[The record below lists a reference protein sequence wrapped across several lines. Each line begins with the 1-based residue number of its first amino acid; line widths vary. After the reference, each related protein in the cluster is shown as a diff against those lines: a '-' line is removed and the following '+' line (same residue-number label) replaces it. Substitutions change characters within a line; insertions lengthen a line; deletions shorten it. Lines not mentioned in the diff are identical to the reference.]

1 MTSILRRPVDEE
13 ATNCAKL
20 TYIAG
25 PDLYGYLMVQK
36 EPKIYDLF
44 NILYKNPGNP
54 SAKENVIV
62 EEESGTIRGLIR
74 ACPASDLQQS
84 PKNVLKMMREI
95 LRINGLLNFVK
106 IAFRIKLNK
115 YMSEV
120 EDDEF
125 FIVNLAVFEE
135 YRRQGIA
142 RKLLEK
148 AEEMAGGKSLSK
160 LSLYVEINNPD
171 AKKVYERFGFKEV
184 KKVVLPK
191 KYHKHNLFGFYK
203 MVKEIGEI

>member
-1 MTSILRRPVDEE
+1 MTSKLRRPVDEE

-25 PDLYGYLMVQK
+25 PDLYSYLMVQK
-36 EPKIYDLF
+36 EPKIYDLL

-54 SAKENVIV
+54 AAKENVIV

-74 ACPASDLQQS
+74 VCPASYLQQS
-84 PKNVLKMMREI
+84 PKNILKMTKEI
-95 LRINGLLNFVK
+95 LRLNGLINFVK
-106 IAFRIKLNK
+106 MAFRIKLNR

-125 FIVNLAVFEE
+125 FIVNLAVFEK

-142 RKLLEK
+142 RKLLEQ
-148 AEEMAGGKSLSK
+148 AEEMAREKNLNN
-160 LSLYVEINNPD
+160 LSLYVEINNPH
-171 AKKVYERFGFKEV
+171 AKKVYEKFGFKEV
-184 KKVVLPK
+184 KKEVLPK